1 MAQIAIRISEEE
13 KQELT
18 QYCKER
24 GMTLS
29 GLIRV
34 ALDQYF
40 KNQDKE

>member
-34 ALDQYF
+34 ALEQYF
-40 KNQDKE
+40 KSQSKD

>member
-34 ALDQYF
+34 AL
-40 KNQDKE
+40 E

>member
-34 ALDQYF
+34 ALEQYF
-40 KNQDKE
+40 KSQNKD